1 MIGRIRLPI
10 FLVIACF
17 LSLAVPV
24 KAQKLRVG
32 ASGSAPFIIKHKS
45 NLKGISIDVWKE
57 MATSQ
62 GWQYNI
68 VHQANISSSL
78 DGVAKGQLDVAIG
91 PISITSERLQKVAFT
106 QPFYQTEIGL
116 LISSD
121 HPTLWSRL
129 SPFFG
134 IAFISSV
141 GVLSFALFAVG
152 NLLWLAERDQNSEHF
167 PKQYLKGVG
176 NGMWFAIV
184 TLTTVGYGD
193 RTPVT
198 VGGRMIAG
206 AWMLVTMVT
215 ASSLTAGLATA
226 LTISLSNQR
235 SERFNRPE
243 DLQGVRIAVVSYTT
257 GAQWANYYGARLNQT
272 KTLTD
277 AIALLRSGKVDGV
290 VFDSPALKYYLHQNP
305 EVPLQ
310 VADFPLATENYGFV
324 VPLNS
329 PLLQKLN
336 VMLLQMQETEKL
348 NAIEKNWLN

>member
-1 MIGRIRLPI
+1 MIGRIPLPI

-17 LSLAVPV
+17 LCFAVPV

-32 ASGSAPFIIKHKS
+32 AAGSAPFIIKDES
-45 NLKGISIDVWKE
+45 DLKGIGIDVWQQ
-57 MATSQ
+57 MAVSQ
-62 GWQYNI
+62 GWQYDI
-68 VHQANISSSL
+68 VPQENISSSL
-78 DGVAKGQLDVAIG
+78 KGIVDGQLDVAIG

-106 QPFYQTEIGL
+106 QPFYQAEIGL

-121 HPTLWSRL
+121 RPTLWSRL

-141 GVLSFALFAVG
+141 GVLSFALFVVG
-152 NLLWLAERDQNSEHF
+152 NLLWLAERHHNSEHF

-193 RTPVT
+193 RAPITIP
-198 VGGRMIAG
+198 GRMIA
-206 AWMLVTMVT
+206 AMWMVVTMVT

-226 LTISLSNQR
+226 LTLSLSNQR

-243 DLQGVRIAVVSYTT
+243 DLQASRIAVVSDTT
-257 GAQWANYYGARLNQT
+257 GVKWAGYYGARLNRT
-272 KTLTD
+272 NNLAD

-290 VFDSPALKYYLHQNP
+290 VFDSPALKYYLYQNP
-305 EVPLQ
+305 QEPFR
-310 VADFPLATENYGFV
+310 VAEFPLATENYGFV
-324 VPLNS
+324 VPFNS

-336 VMLLQMQETEKL
+336 VMLLQMQETGRL